1 MRAIVRTRGIFIH
14 IEGVIP
20 PALLEVL
27 RDEYGPYLILRA
39 PGIEQMID
47 VMHAPL
53 YQRVQKELSP
63 GGYLKLYRQD
73 RNLTQRELG
82 EKLGGIP
89 RQNIGNM
96 ENGRRPIS
104 RMMTLR
110 LAGFFEV
117 SADKFL
123 A

>member
-1 MRAIVRTRGIFIH
+1 MRAIVRTKGICIL

-20 PALLEVL
+20 SALLEVL
-27 RDEYGPYLILRA
+27 REEYGPYLILRVD
-39 PGIEQMID
+39 PIERMVD

-53 YQRVQKELSP
+53 YARVQKELSP

-73 RNLTQRELG
+73 RRLTQRELG
-82 EKLGGIP
+82 EKLGGVP
-89 RQNIGNM
+89 RQNIGGM

-104 RMMTLR
+104 RMMAVR
-110 LAGFFEV
+110 LASFFGV
-117 SADKFL
+117 SSDKFL